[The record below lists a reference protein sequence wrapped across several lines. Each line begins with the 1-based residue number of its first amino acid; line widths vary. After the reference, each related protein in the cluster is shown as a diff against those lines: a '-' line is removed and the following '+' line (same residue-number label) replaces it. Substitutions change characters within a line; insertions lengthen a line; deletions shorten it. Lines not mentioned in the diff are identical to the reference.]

1 MKFIRTLADTSG
13 LRSIQQNLAD
23 DLKLL
28 RSHPLIRKELVER
41 SYGFMY
47 DIKTGKLEE
56 VKA

>member
-1 MKFIRTLADTSG
+1 MLY
-13 LRSIQQNLAD
+13 SIEQNLID

-28 RSHPLIRKELVER
+28 RSSPLIRKELAEHSR
-41 SYGFMY
+41 GFMY